1 MPRYRSGQTEQ
12 SVKRLAEASIGSN
25 PILGTRRGE
34 RVLML
39 ILGTRR
45 GERVLMLILGTRR
58 GERVLM
64 LILGTIYI
72 IVIAGLGSSVVERLH
87 GKEEVGSSILPPGS
101 SGTVVPF
108 KIWRFFSRRMLVDQ

>member
-12 SVKRLAEASIGSN
+12 SVKLLAEAYIGSN

-39 ILGTRR
+39 ILGTF
-45 GERVLMLILGTRR
+45 
-58 GERVLM
+58 
-64 LILGTIYI
+64 YI

-108 KIWRFFSRRMLVDQ
+108 KIWRFFSRRMLVDQCFLF

>member
-12 SVKRLAEASIGSN
+12 SVKLLAEAYIGSN
-25 PILGTRRGE
+25 T
-34 RVLML
+34 

-72 IVIAGLGSSVVERLH
+72 IVIAALGSSVVERLH

-108 KIWRFFSRRMLVDQ
+108 KIWRFFSRRMLVDQCFLF

>member
-12 SVKRLAEASIGSN
+12 SVKLLAEAYIGSN

-39 ILGTRR
+39 ILGTF
-45 GERVLMLILGTRR
+45 
-58 GERVLM
+58 
-64 LILGTIYI
+64 YI

-101 SGTVVPF
+101 SGYRTVT
-108 KIWRFFSRRMLVDQ
+108 DQPQSPRQQSSFGIEFRPWQAKQTDY

>member
-12 SVKRLAEASIGSN
+12 SVKLLAEAYIGSN

-39 ILGTRR
+39 ILGTF
-45 GERVLMLILGTRR
+45 
-58 GERVLM
+58 
-64 LILGTIYI
+64 YI

-101 SGTVVPF
+101 SGTVQNLA
-108 KIWRFFSRRMLVDQ
+108 RSRQQGSFSIEFHPWQVKQTGY